1 MRTIILTLLLSASTI
16 HAQSKYHQLLGF
28 IDITSANQSEFDM
41 KLSVINRTDDFGNP
55 RDTDQRHIS
64 AKVPL
69 IIGNLKLESLRLMVD
84 DPGPELSV
92 DLAYTEQ
99 GLHASVEFL
108 MALPLLQTG
117 VLFATYKV
125 PDDKHGGTGYCF
137 ELIKYEVENIQRSE
151 QGVAGYPP
159 QGVGSP
165 ER

>member
-1 MRTIILTLLLSASTI
+1 MKTIILTLLLAASTI

-28 IDITSANQSEFDM
+28 IDVTSANQSDYDM
-41 KLSVINRTDDFGNP
+41 NLSVIHRTDDYGNP

-69 IIGNLKLESLRLMVD
+69 IIGDLKLESLRLMVD
-84 DPGPELSV
+84 DPGPELTV
-92 DLAYTEQ
+92 DLAYSEE
-99 GLHASVEFL
+99 GLYASVDFI
-108 MALPLLQTG
+108 MAFPLLKTG
-117 VLFATYKV
+117 VLFATYKN
-125 PDDKHGGTGYCF
+125 PDDENGGAGYCF
-137 ELIKYEVENIQRSE
+137 ELIKYEVEIIKPSE